1 MADDNILIRG
11 NKDGLNIII
20 DMDKFKNCD
29 YMLEELILRLS
40 QGKKFYEGAV
50 LTITIQLRYINKKEI
65 AKLKGIL
72 FEEFLIKECIFKDKE
87 EVVSKVFSGIYEGK
101 TKFIRTTVRSGQIV
115 KYQGNVVVVG
125 DVNPGAEIHAA
136 GNIIV
141 LGSLKGNAHAGNNG
155 NSKAI
160 IAAFQLEPKLL
171 QISNIVTIAPED
183 DIKTSYPEVAK
194 IKGNSIIVEPYSP
207 NKFI

>member
-29 YMLEELILRLS
+29 DMLGQLILRLS

-50 LTITIQLRYINKKEI
+50 LTITIQLRYIDKKEI
-65 AKLKGIL
+65 AKLKVIL
-72 FEEFLIKECIFKDKE
+72 FEEFLIKECIFNDKE
-87 EVVSKVFSGIYEGK
+87 ETVSKVFSGIYEGK